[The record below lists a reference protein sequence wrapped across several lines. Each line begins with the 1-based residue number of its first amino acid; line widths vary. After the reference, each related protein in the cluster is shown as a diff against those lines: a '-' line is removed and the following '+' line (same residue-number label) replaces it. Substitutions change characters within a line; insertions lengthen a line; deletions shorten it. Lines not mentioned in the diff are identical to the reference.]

1 MLGCGNSRSD
11 GQVVRQSLSNTSR
24 SRCVA
29 HFGPTTPRIL
39 RSLGRS
45 DITAA
50 PCRVLFAAIWTDL
63 GLGVGLG
70 GLPCGASDIQMTP
83 ITCLHLPLP
92 PRGLYISNKIKLY
105 PLQLDF
111 GTGGSAKG
119 SVISTQMDIII
130 DPFSVI
136 VRDWE
141 TKVGWGCGY
150 WFFDSPRRL
159 FISIR
164 SIIIYF
170 LCRVVPRGI
179 WWP

>member
-1 MLGCGNSRSD
+1 MQGAFRGDLD
-11 GQVVRQSLSNTSR
+11 R
-24 SRCVA
+24 SRPW
-29 HFGPTTPRIL
+29 GG
-39 RSLGRS
+39 LGR
-45 DITAA
+45 TAVRCVRYPDDTNHLSVPPTA
-50 PCRVLFAAIWTDL
+50 PSGFRV
-63 GLGVGLG
+63 
-70 GLPCGASDIQMTP
+70 
-83 ITCLHLPLP
+83 
-92 PRGLYISNKIKLY
+92 YIFHTKIKLY

-170 LCRVVPRGI
+170 LCRVVPMGI